1 MPRKKI
7 VEDEKTGYKFHR
19 AFRNRG
25 VKMIDEM
32 VERHS
37 RVMQTRMDFR
47 YPEERCVDGSNR
59 EFSDMLHSL
68 TKELK
73 KENYDPRYIGRRE
86 QNDQPHQ
93 HYHLNL
99 LTNAEDHECRE
110 ALIQRAERHWGNA
123 LGLTQQEVHEKMLV
137 YPCNTDRNGTPRPN
151 GYILARGAE
160 NYEATR
166 QAMIRQ
172 MEYVTKSDTRDTT
185 PSTTRKF
192 FTSNRRK
199 TKG

>member
-7 VEDEKTGYKFHR
+7 IEDKETGYKFYQT
-19 AFRNRG
+19 FRNRG
-25 VKMIDEM
+25 IDMIDNM
-32 VERHS
+32 SKRHS
-37 RVMQTRMDFR
+37 RVMQIRMDFR
-47 YPEERCVDGSNR
+47 YPENREIDGSNR
-59 EFSDMLHSL
+59 AFSDMLHGL

-73 KENYDPRYIGRRE
+73 KEKYDPLYIGRRE
-86 QNDQPHQ
+86 QRGQPHQ

-110 ALIQRAERHWGNA
+110 TLIQKAERHWGNA
-123 LGLTQQEVHEKMLV
+123 LGLTQKEVHERKLV
-137 YPCNTDRNGTPRPN
+137 YPCNTDINGTPRPN

-166 QAMIRQ
+166 ENMIRQ
-172 MEYVTKSDTRDTT
+172 MEYVTKSDTMDTT

-192 FTSNRRK
+192 FSSNSRK
-199 TKG
+199 K

>member
-37 RVMQTRMDFR
+37 RVMQSRMDFR

-73 KENYDPRYIGRRE
+73 KEN
-86 QNDQPHQ
+86 
-93 HYHLNL
+93 
-99 LTNAEDHECRE
+99 
-110 ALIQRAERHWGNA
+110 
-123 LGLTQQEVHEKMLV
+123 
-137 YPCNTDRNGTPRPN
+137 
-151 GYILARGAE
+151 
-160 NYEATR
+160 
-166 QAMIRQ
+166 
-172 MEYVTKSDTRDTT
+172 
-185 PSTTRKF
+185 
-192 FTSNRRK
+192 
-199 TKG
+199 